1 MEASCPFL
9 ICNNFCLS
17 SLIYLNQS
25 NNIHLYYGLLHDDQL
40 FDHMVVLL
48 PDRLI
53 RFPHLLT
60 LGSQSFITFY
70 QGFILFGDLVFLRTG
85 NIHEVIQLIVLHLVG
100 ELQVFLQQGLLL
112 AFDTFVGKKELELSL
127 CLQLGLKILEL

>member
-1 MEASCPFL
+1 
-9 ICNNFCLS
+9 
-17 SLIYLNQS
+17 
-25 NNIHLYYGLLHDDQL
+25 
-40 FDHMVVLL
+40 MVVLL